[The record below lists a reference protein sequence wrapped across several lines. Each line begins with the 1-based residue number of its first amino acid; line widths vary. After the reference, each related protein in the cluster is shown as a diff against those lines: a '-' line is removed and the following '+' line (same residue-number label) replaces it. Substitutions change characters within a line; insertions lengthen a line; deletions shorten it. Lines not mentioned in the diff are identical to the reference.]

1 MITRKCLGF
10 LQRTIDVR
18 LHLVAQN
25 NELISW
31 TDASFAP
38 DGGRSHTGWLIT
50 LGSPPVTWRSSRQ
63 ASVTLST
70 AEAELAASV
79 EGALALCSLCALVNE
94 VEEDDIFSLILK
106 TDSTSSM
113 AIQHGSGSWRTRH
126 LRIKAAWI
134 AEKVERGEL
143 SLEHCAGEVQIAD
156 ALTKPLASA
165 RLRQLSKMMGLLS
178 DTDLHQASSGEV
190 GSSSPSM
197 SKILVALLILAQAAI
212 PVKSMEVVPY
222 QPLAVD
228 HSLVVWGVFALI
240 ALLWTASWELLK
252 YAGWQLYF
260 TAAPGAGSRRLRRLQ
275 RIRDTT
281 ATAIQNE
288 LDARRRSVADIPV
301 ELRRSR
307 SLSQRNNYPTS
318 AGERTESS
326 SRLPTTPV
334 GSGPLTYRANQ
345 RDRGVQTTGPSFAP
359 VVPEVR
365 TEVQVRTEVRVPETI
380 HIVPGNQC
388 YHVFNPCH
396 AFRHR
401 GTQGRVQTLRICEYC
416 VRHQGRDPQLPGPG
430 IDQILRLG
438 HIPNFDRPGTL
449 A

>member
-1 MITRKCLGF
+1 MGAIKFLGLEIEKVQGGFAVGQADYIRELMRIHNIGVSQRDVIPIAREQASFVITEEEAIFSEEELREAQQFAGEILWISQRSRPDLAYAASLVSSITTKAPRRASLITRKCLGF

-50 LGSPPVTWRSSRQ
+50 LGSAPLTWRSSRQ
-63 ASVTLST
+63 GSVTLST
-70 AEAELAASV
+70 AEAELVASV

-94 VEEDDIFSLILK
+94 VEKDDIFSLVLK

-178 DTDLHQASSGEV
+178 DTDLHQESPGEV

-197 SKILVALLILAQAAI
+197 SKDSGCIVD
-212 PVKSMEVVPY
+212 PCSGCYPGEVNGGG
-222 QPLAVD
+222 
-228 HSLVVWGVFALI
+228 SI
-240 ALLWTASWELLK
+240 SNLWL
-252 YAGWQLYF
+252 
-260 TAAPGAGSRRLRRLQ
+260 
-275 RIRDTT
+275 
-281 ATAIQNE
+281 
-288 LDARRRSVADIPV
+288 
-301 ELRRSR
+301 
-307 SLSQRNNYPTS
+307 
-318 AGERTESS
+318 
-326 SRLPTTPV
+326 
-334 GSGPLTYRANQ
+334 
-345 RDRGVQTTGPSFAP
+345 
-359 VVPEVR
+359 
-365 TEVQVRTEVRVPETI
+365 
-380 HIVPGNQC
+380 
-388 YHVFNPCH
+388 
-396 AFRHR
+396 
-401 GTQGRVQTLRICEYC
+401 
-416 VRHQGRDPQLPGPG
+416 
-430 IDQILRLG
+430 
-438 HIPNFDRPGTL
+438 
-449 A
+449 